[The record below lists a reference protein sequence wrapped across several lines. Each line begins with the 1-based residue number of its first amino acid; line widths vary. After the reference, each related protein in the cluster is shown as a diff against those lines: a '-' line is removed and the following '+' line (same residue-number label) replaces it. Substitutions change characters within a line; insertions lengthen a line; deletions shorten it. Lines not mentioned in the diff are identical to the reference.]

1 MPLSEILERFGDA
14 ASERHLIRQI
24 VRAERVTVVEA
35 TFPIGN
41 RPSVKAAQTALSRLA
56 RPLERIAA
64 KRGQVRD
71 QPKPV
76 SPTPVGSFPA
86 EHAFQPGVVLAG
98 TYRILCP
105 IAAGGM
111 GEVYAAAHERLP
123 GRFAVKVLHR
133 DLVRDEEAL
142 ARFRCEAEIMAGLRH
157 PNIVQVIDFNITE
170 DGTPYLV
177 MELVEGVD
185 LAESLREGQR
195 LPPTQVAHM
204 IHQIASALE
213 AAHARGVVH
222 RDLKPENI
230 MRLSLEGQEDFIK
243 VVDFGISKARRNTR
257 ITAETAI
264 LGTPQ
269 FMAPEQAQ
277 GRREEIDHR
286 TDQFALAAMAYLL
299 LTGRE
304 PFRGDTAVTILYQV
318 VHQDPDPLAKH
329 VDWPCAHVEAVL
341 RRGLA
346 KERSQRFPSVLEFA
360 RALEQAIVEDGNL
373 ERTPLPRLRL
383 VTPPALAHDTVHEP
397 EWRLET
403 IRLDTGVVR
412 RRATAASLVAAAVV
426 ALAVLYLD
434 TVGWDQ
440 VGSTVGGAYQHAAAA
455 TSRTMARLRH
465 PLPAT
470 VVGPE
475 APHGPEIVP
484 LPVLPAAPESAKV
497 GTVEATR
504 VAGAGSLP

>member
-1 MPLSEILERFGDA
+1 MRQQLEP
-14 ASERHLIRQI
+14 
-24 VRAERVTVVEA
+24 VTP
-35 TFPIGN
+35 TPIG
-41 RPSVKAAQTALSRLA
+41 T
-56 RPLERIAA
+56 
-64 KRGQVRD
+64 
-71 QPKPV
+71 
-76 SPTPVGSFPA
+76 FPA
-86 EHAFQPGVVLAG
+86 EHSFAPGVVLAG

-133 DLVRDEEAL
+133 DLTGDDEAL
-142 ARFRCEAEIMAGLRH
+142 SRFRYEAEIMAGLRH

-170 DGTPYLV
+170 EGTPYLV
-177 MELVEGVD
+177 MELVDGTD

-195 LPPTQVAHM
+195 LPPTQAAHM

-243 VVDFGISKARRNTR
+243 VVDFGISKAKRTR

-318 VHQDPDPLAKH
+318 VHQDPDPLSRYVEWPCQH
-329 VDWPCAHVEAVL
+329 VDAVL

-346 KERSQRFPSVLEFA
+346 KERTERYPSVMEFA
-360 RALEQAIVEDGNL
+360 RALDEAIVEDVGL
-373 ERTPLPRLRL
+373 ERTPVPRLRL
-383 VTPPALAHDTVHEP
+383 LTPPARSERDTVAEP
-397 EWRLET
+397 AWSSKTVRLQP
-403 IRLDTGVVR
+403 GWAR
-412 RRATAASLVAAAVV
+412 RPGTAASLVAAVVV

-434 TVGWDQ
+434 TVGWEH
-440 VGSTVGGAYQHAAAA
+440 VGSAVGGAYQQAAAA
-455 TSRTMARLRH
+455 TTRTFERLRR
-465 PLPAT
+465 PLPAP
-470 VVGPE
+470 VLAPE
-475 APHGPEIVP
+475 APHGPEIIP
-484 LPVLPAAPESAKV
+484 LPVVPSSPESA
-497 GTVEATR
+497 R
-504 VAGAGSLP
+504 VGAGGVASARPASGTLP

>member
-1 MPLSEILERFGDA
+1 M
-14 ASERHLIRQI
+14 
-24 VRAERVTVVEA
+24 
-35 TFPIGN
+35 N
-41 RPSVKAAQTALSRLA
+41 RCG
-56 RPLERIAA
+56 A
-64 KRGQVRD
+64 KPVRD
-71 QPKPV
+71 EPKPA
-76 SPTPVGSFPA
+76 SPTPVGLFPT
-86 EHAFQPGVVLAG
+86 EHSFQPGVVLAG

-111 GEVYAAAHERLP
+111 GEVYSAAHERLP

-133 DLVRDEEAL
+133 DLTRDEEAL
-142 ARFRCEAEIMAGLRH
+142 SRFRCEAEIMAGLRH
-157 PNIVQVIDFNITE
+157 PNIVQVIDFNITP

-185 LAESLREGQR
+185 LAESLRDGQR
-195 LPPTQVAHM
+195 LPPAQVAHM

-243 VVDFGISKARRNTR
+243 VVDFGISKARRTR

-318 VHQDPDPLAKH
+318 VHQDPDPLARH
-329 VDWPCAHVEAVL
+329 VDWPCQHVDAVL

-346 KERSQRFPSVLEFA
+346 KERSQRFGSVLEFA
-360 RALEQAIVEDGNL
+360 RALDEAIFEDAGV
-373 ERTPLPRLRL
+373 ERTPVPRLRL
-383 VTPPALAHDTVHEP
+383 VTPPAPPSPNTVCEP
-397 EWRLET
+397 EWSLKTVRLET
-403 IRLDTGVVR
+403 GWLR

-426 ALAVLYLD
+426 TLAVLYLD
-434 TVGWDQ
+434 TVGWDH
-440 VGSTVGGAYQHAAAA
+440 VGSAVGGAYQQAVAA

-465 PLPAT
+465 PVPPAAEL
-470 VVGPE
+470 GPGT
-475 APHGPEIVP
+475 PRGPEIVP
-484 LPVLPAAPESAKV
+484 LPVLPSSPESAKV
-497 GTVEATR
+497 GSVGTEATP
-504 VAGAGSLP
+504 VARASSLP

>member
-1 MPLSEILERFGDA
+1 MREQA
-14 ASERHLIRQI
+14 
-24 VRAERVTVVEA
+24 
-35 TFPIGN
+35 
-41 RPSVKAAQTALSRLA
+41 
-56 RPLERIAA
+56 
-64 KRGQVRD
+64 
-71 QPKPV
+71 KPV
-76 SPTPVGSFPA
+76 SRTPIGPFPA
-86 EHAFQPGVVLAG
+86 EHSFEAGVVLAG

-133 DLVRDEEAL
+133 DLTRDDEAL
-142 ARFRCEAEIMAGLRH
+142 SRFRYEAEIMAGLRH

-177 MELVEGVD
+177 MELVDGVD

-195 LPPTQVAHM
+195 LAPAQAAHM

-243 VVDFGISKARRNTR
+243 VVDFGISKARRMR

-318 VHQDPDPLAKH
+318 VHQDPDPLSRY
-329 VDWPCAHVEAVL
+329 VDWPCEHVDAVL

-346 KERSQRFPSVLEFA
+346 KERSQRFPSVMEFA
-360 RALEQAIVEDGNL
+360 RALDEAIAADVGI
-373 ERTPLPRLRL
+373 ERTPTPRLRL
-383 VTPPALAHDTVHEP
+383 VTPPTQPNRDTIAESDWSLKTV
-397 EWRLET
+397 RLQ
-403 IRLDTGVVR
+403 TGLR
-412 RRATAASLVAAAVV
+412 RRATAASLVAAATV

-434 TVGWDQ
+434 TVGWEN
-440 VGSTVGGAYQHAAAA
+440 VGSAVGGAYQQAVAA
-455 TSRTMARLRH
+455 TSRTVARLRH
-465 PLPAT
+465 PLPAP
-470 VVGPE
+470 VLSPE
-475 APHGPEIVP
+475 APHGPEIIP
-484 LPVLPAAPESAKV
+484 LPVVSSSPESAK
-497 GTVEATR
+497 
-504 VAGAGSLP
+504 AGAASTEAARPASLP

>member
-1 MPLSEILERFGDA
+1 
-14 ASERHLIRQI
+14 
-24 VRAERVTVVEA
+24 
-35 TFPIGN
+35 
-41 RPSVKAAQTALSRLA
+41 
-56 RPLERIAA
+56 
-64 KRGQVRD
+64 
-71 QPKPV
+71 
-76 SPTPVGSFPA
+76 
-86 EHAFQPGVVLAG
+86 
-98 TYRILCP
+98 
-105 IAAGGM
+105 M

-142 ARFRCEAEIMAGLRH
+142 SRFRCEAEIMAGLRH
-157 PNIVQVIDFNITE
+157 PNIVQVIDFNITP

-185 LAESLREGQR
+185 LAESLRDGQR
-195 LPPTQVAHM
+195 LPPAQVSHM

-243 VVDFGISKARRNTR
+243 VVDFGISKARRMR

-318 VHQDPDPLAKH
+318 VHQDPDPLAKY

-341 RRGLA
+341 RQGMA
-346 KERSQRFPSVLEFA
+346 KERSQRFASVLDFA
-360 RALEQAIVEDGNL
+360 RAFEEATAEDLGV

-383 VTPPALAHDTVHEP
+383 LTPPAAAVPRDTVRQP

-403 IRLDTGVVR
+403 IRLDTGAVR
-412 RRATAASLVAAAVV
+412 RRTTAASLVAAAVV
-426 ALAVLYLD
+426 ALTVLYLD
-434 TVGWDQ
+434 TIGWDH
-440 VGSTVGGAYQHAAAA
+440 VGTAVGGAYQHAVAA
-455 TSRTMARLRH
+455 TSRTVARLRH
-465 PLPAT
+465 LPT
-470 VVGPE
+470 VAGPE
-475 APHGPEIVP
+475 TPHGPEIVP
-484 LPVLPAAPESAKV
+484 LPVVPSAPESDKV
-497 GTVEATR
+497 GSVSAETTR
-504 VAGAGSLP
+504 VAGATSLP

>member
-1 MPLSEILERFGDA
+1 
-14 ASERHLIRQI
+14 
-24 VRAERVTVVEA
+24 
-35 TFPIGN
+35 
-41 RPSVKAAQTALSRLA
+41 
-56 RPLERIAA
+56 
-64 KRGQVRD
+64 
-71 QPKPV
+71 
-76 SPTPVGSFPA
+76 
-86 EHAFQPGVVLAG
+86 
-98 TYRILCP
+98 
-105 IAAGGM
+105 M

-133 DLVRDEEAL
+133 DMVRDEEAL
-142 ARFRCEAEIMAGLRH
+142 SRFRSEAEIMAGLRH
-157 PNIVQVIDFNITE
+157 PNIVQVIDFNVTP
-170 DGTPYLV
+170 DGVPYLV

-195 LPPTQVAHM
+195 LPPVQVAHM

-213 AAHARGVVH
+213 AAHACGVVH

-230 MRLSLEGQEDFIK
+230 MRLSLDGQEDFIK
-243 VVDFGISKARRNTR
+243 VVDFGISKARRMR

-318 VHQDPDPLAKH
+318 VHQDPEPLAKH

-346 KERSQRFPSVLEFA
+346 KERSQRFPSVLDFA
-360 RALEQAIVEDGNL
+360 RALEQAIVDDGGL
-373 ERTPLPRLRL
+373 GRTPLPRLRL
-383 VTPPALAHDTVHEP
+383 VTPPSVPHDTVNES
-397 EWRLET
+397 EWRMET
-403 IRLDTGVVR
+403 IRLETGGLR

-434 TVGWDQ
+434 TVGWEH
-440 VGSTVGGAYQHAAAA
+440 VGTAVGGAYQQALAA
-455 TSRTMARLRH
+455 TSRTVARLRH

-484 LPVLPAAPESAKV
+484 LPVLPAAPESARV